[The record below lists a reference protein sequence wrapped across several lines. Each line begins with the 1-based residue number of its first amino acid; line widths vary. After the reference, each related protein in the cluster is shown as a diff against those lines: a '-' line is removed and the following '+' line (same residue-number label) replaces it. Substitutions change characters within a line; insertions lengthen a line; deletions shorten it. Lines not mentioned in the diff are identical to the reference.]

1 MAASLMA
8 SGVIDAIVVG
18 ADRICANGDTANKI
32 GTYNLAVLAHYHH
45 LPFYVA
51 APTSTID
58 WKLSEGCA
66 IEIEQRAAEEVLTQP
81 IEGVDIYN
89 PAFDVTPGHL
99 ITAFITE
106 KGVVTPQ
113 ELRYIK

>member
-18 ADRICANGDTANKI
+18 ADRICSNGDTANKI

-45 LPFYVA
+45 LPFYIA

-58 WKLSEGCA
+58 WKLSEGYA
-66 IEIEQRAAEEVLTQP
+66 IEIEQRATEEVLTQP
-81 IEGVDIYN
+81 IKGVDIYN